1 MVNPKEMKG
10 AMRGRFLPLIK
21 KLIDDMVSKLA
32 K

>member
-1 MVNPKEMKG
+1 VNPREMKG
-10 AMRGRFLPLIK
+10 AMHGRFLRLIE